1 LTATEADD
9 RLTGGFIPI
18 EEGMKILVVGNG
30 GREHALV
37 WKIRQSPLV
46 QDVFC
51 APGNAGMAG
60 LADCVPIDTS
70 NIVEVADFAQTI
82 KADLTVVGPEL
93 PMVLGM
99 ADEFA
104 RRGLAI
110 FCPSRAAAELEGSKA
125 FAREF
130 MTRHKI
136 PSPRYEI
143 CASREAAEA
152 FMKKAPFGFPVVVK
166 ADGLASGKGT
176 FIVKDAKEGNEA
188 IAAMMS
194 DKRFGSAGAKVVIE
208 ECLVGEEVSFLV
220 FSDGSRVVP
229 MVSVQDHKRLLDGD
243 TGPNTGGMGT
253 VSPST
258 GLTVEL
264 HKQIM
269 QDIVL
274 PTIAGMAAEGR
285 KYQGVLYVGLMMTEQ
300 GPKVLEYNARF
311 GDPETQVIMARLRSD
326 IVPLLRDVANGH
338 LHETRMEWAKEP
350 AVCVVLASRGYP
362 EAVETGMPIA
372 GLDDL
377 KSEHDVIVYHAA
389 TDTRDGK
396 VVTVGG
402 RVLGVTALGA
412 NLDAAIKRVY
422 EVVARISFDGM
433 QHRTDIGQK
442 ALARLHA
449 PRPEARP

>member
-1 LTATEADD
+1 
-9 RLTGGFIPI
+9 
-18 EEGMKILVVGNG
+18 MKILVVGNG

-46 QDVFC
+46 TELFC

-70 NIVEVADFAQTI
+70 NIVEVADFAQTV

-99 ADEFA
+99 ADEFH
-104 RRGLAI
+104 RRELAI
-110 FCPSRAAAELEGSKA
+110 FCPSRAAAEIEGSKV

-130 MTRHKI
+130 MQRHKI

-143 CASREAAEA
+143 CASREAAED
-152 FMKKAPFGFPVVVK
+152 FIRRAPLGWPVVVK

-176 FIVKDAKEGNEA
+176 MVARDADSAREVVA
-188 IAAMMS
+188 DLMS
-194 DKRFGSAGAKVVIE
+194 DKKFGSAGSKLVME
-208 ECLVGEEVSFLV
+208 EFLPGDEVSFLV

-229 MVSVQDHKRLLDGD
+229 MVSVQDHKRVHDGD
-243 TGPNTGGMGT
+243 EGPNTGGMGT

-258 GLTVEL
+258 HLSVDM

-269 QDIVL
+269 QEIIL
-274 PTIAGMAAEGR
+274 PTIGGMAAEGR
-285 KYQGVLYVGLMMTEQ
+285 KYQGVLYAGLMIAEQ
-300 GPKVLEYNARF
+300 GPRVLEFNARF
-311 GDPETQVIMARLRSD
+311 GDPETQVIMARMRSD
-326 IVPLLRDVANGH
+326 IVPILQGVAEGH
-338 LHETRMEWAKEP
+338 LATSKIDWAKDP
-350 AVCVVLASRGYP
+350 AVCVVMAAKGYP
-362 EAVETGMPIA
+362 DTVETGREVR
-372 GLDDL
+372 GLDAL
-377 KSEHDVIVYHAA
+377 KGQADVIVYHAA
-389 TDTRDGK
+389 TALKGGK

-412 NLDAAIKRVY
+412 NLDAAVQRVY
-422 EVVARISFDGM
+422 EAVGRISFDGM
-433 QHRTDIGQK
+433 HYRKDIGRK

-449 PRPEARP
+449 PR

>member
-1 LTATEADD
+1 
-9 RLTGGFIPI
+9 
-18 EEGMKILVVGNG
+18 MKILVVGNG

-143 CASREAAEA
+143 CASRDAAEA

-188 IAAMMS
+188 IAAMMA

-285 KYQGVLYVGLMMTEQ
+285 KDQGVLYVALMMTEQ
-300 GPKVLEYNARF
+300 GPKVLE
-311 GDPETQVIMARLRSD
+311 
-326 IVPLLRDVANGH
+326 
-338 LHETRMEWAKEP
+338 
-350 AVCVVLASRGYP
+350 
-362 EAVETGMPIA
+362 
-372 GLDDL
+372 
-377 KSEHDVIVYHAA
+377 
-389 TDTRDGK
+389 
-396 VVTVGG
+396 
-402 RVLGVTALGA
+402 
-412 NLDAAIKRVY
+412 
-422 EVVARISFDGM
+422 
-433 QHRTDIGQK
+433 
-442 ALARLHA
+442 
-449 PRPEARP
+449 